1 MIGRLSRFVEP
12 AVLLALQT
20 GGAAHG
26 YDLVTVA
33 NELQLTEIPIDAA
46 AIYRALRQLEQQGLV
61 TSAWDTSRPGP
72 ARRNY
77 KLTPAGRRRLTDWI
91 DVIERRADAL
101 RYFVKQARGAI
112 GESSNEPKSSEE

>member
-1 MIGRLSRFVEP
+1 MPRGPRRYQGRGCGRG
-12 AVLLALQT
+12 A
-20 GGAAHG
+20 GAAHG

-77 KLTPAGRRRLTDWI
+77 KLTAAGRRRLADWI

-101 RYFVKQARGAI
+101 RYFVKQARSAI
-112 GESSNEPKSSEE
+112 GESSSDPKPSEE